1 MLRKKL
7 AKFLL
12 SIAIVGVSSGS
23 VLGYQQALAS
33 QVTPEIQVSATME
46 GEFEIVEDKLAMMPI
61 KTVADE
67 LGQAVEDERLRS
79 SRKTVDITSPTGT
92 NTTTEIDQL
101 KNALDDTTITTINI
115 DITLDINLDTD
126 IITKLSNRLKSGPLT
141 INFKNGSFLMKTA
154 GLKLDG
160 ASKLTITRDAANTK
174 PVIDCG
180 EEATISSVTFVD
192 SAPTSTTNLI
202 KTETAITAGKK
213 VTVQNNTVTGILL
226 DKEPTSNTDVKGNIF
241 TAGSKLYVDQV
252 AITMTIT
259 SGSIGSEYVDAVFG
273 VDQAGLT
280 TGLSIK
286 DIKLSIKNGNTDVET
301 VNNDA
306 LPEGTNQLT
315 YIFETGLNPN
325 TQYTVTATAEVTLDG
340 NTYQGITSTNT
351 TDFKTLGELALEISN
366 ITSNSATITL
376 KGSYVVNTPGGLTLG
391 LSSTATGAA
400 IPKPITQTA
409 SEFKLT
415 GLSSNTEYTYSIF
428 DGRTL
433 ILTGTFRTLPVSGS
447 GSTITGGTSS
457 SSSSTSYEIKT
468 TDINK
473 ATIKDVTASI
483 PVSTTNLAN
492 SMRDGKNFST
502 NVEGVTVKY
511 SNGNVELVGLVPE
524 KQYKNFIISYTD
536 KNGTSRKV
544 TVATF
549 TTKVSE
555 TKLRQF
561 IVDVYKYSLNRQ
573 ADERGF
579 AYWELQLS
587 RKTTSPE
594 KFVGNLLSEKEF
606 INLNTTTTAKIE
618 ALYQVIVNR
627 KSDATG
633 LKYWTDKF
641 DALQKNGYS
650 DSSALGYIVNEMV
663 NESEFQARVKALG
676 L

>member
-1 MLRKKL
+1 M
-7 AKFLL
+7 
-12 SIAIVGVSSGS
+12 G
-23 VLGYQQALAS
+23 
-33 QVTPEIQVSATME
+33 
-46 GEFEIVEDKLAMMPI
+46 
-61 KTVADE
+61 
-67 LGQAVEDERLRS
+67 
-79 SRKTVDITSPTGT
+79 
-92 NTTTEIDQL
+92 
-101 KNALDDTTITTINI
+101 
-115 DITLDINLDTD
+115 
-126 IITKLSNRLKSGPLT
+126 
-141 INFKNGSFLMKTA
+141 
-154 GLKLDG
+154 
-160 ASKLTITRDAANTK
+160 
-174 PVIDCG
+174 
-180 EEATISSVTFVD
+180 
-192 SAPTSTTNLI
+192 
-202 KTETAITAGKK
+202 
-213 VTVQNNTVTGILL
+213 
-226 DKEPTSNTDVKGNIF
+226 
-241 TAGSKLYVDQV
+241 
-252 AITMTIT
+252 
-259 SGSIGSEYVDAVFG
+259 
-273 VDQAGLT
+273 
-280 TGLSIK
+280 IK

-315 YIFETGLNPN
+315 YTFETGLNPN

-351 TDFKTLGELALEISN
+351 TDFRTLGELALELSN

>member
-67 LGQAVEDERLRS
+67 LGQAVEDERLKS
-79 SRKTVDITSPTGT
+79 SR
-92 NTTTEIDQL
+92 TTADVKDQVNGGKSEIEQL
-101 KNALDDTTITTINI
+101 KEALANTNVTTINI
-115 DITLDINLDTD
+115 DITMDINLDAT
-126 IITKLSNRLKSGPLT
+126 TLGELSTRLQSGPLT
-141 INFKNGSFLMKTA
+141 INFKKGSFLMKTA

-174 PVIDCG
+174 PVIDCS
-180 EEATISSVTFVD
+180 EDATISGITFVD
-192 SAPTSTTNLI
+192 PATTPVNAFVKI
-202 KTETAITAGKK
+202 AADKNIN
-213 VTVQNNTVTGILL
+213 VQDNTVTGILL
-226 DKEPTSNTDVKGNIF
+226 NTKPTANVANINGNIF
-241 TAGSKLYVDQV
+241 TAGSKLYTDQV

-280 TGLSIK
+280 TGLGIK
-286 DIKLSIKNGNTDVET
+286 DIKLSIKNGNTNVET

-315 YIFETGLNPN
+315 YTFETGLNPN
-325 TQYTVTATAEVTLDG
+325 TLYTVTATAEVTLDG

-579 AYWELQLS
+579 AYWEVQLS

>member
-79 SRKTVDITSPTGT
+79 SR
-92 NTTTEIDQL
+92 TTADVKDQVNGGKSEIEQL
-101 KNALDDTTITTINI
+101 KEALANTNVTTINI
-115 DITLDINLDTD
+115 DITMDMNLDAT
-126 IITKLSNRLKSGPLT
+126 TLGELSTRLQSGPLT
-141 INFKNGSFLMKTA
+141 INFKKGSFLMKTA
-154 GLKLDG
+154 GLNLNG

-174 PVIDCG
+174 PVIDCS
-180 EEATISSVTFVD
+180 EDATISGITFVD
-192 SAPTSTTNLI
+192 PATTPVNAFVKI
-202 KTETAITAGKK
+202 AADKNINVKD
-213 VTVQNNTVTGILL
+213 NTVTGILL
-226 DKEPTSNTDVKGNIF
+226 DTKPTANVANINGNIF
-241 TAGSKLYVDQV
+241 TAGSKLYTDQV

-351 TDFKTLGELALEISN
+351 TDFRTLGELALELSN

>member
-67 LGQAVEDERLRS
+67 LGQAVEDERLKS
-79 SRKTVDITSPTGT
+79 SRTTVDITDQTGGTGT
-92 NTTTEIDQL
+92 TQTPIDQL
-101 KNALDDTTITTINI
+101 KAALKNTNVTTINI
-115 DITLDINLDTD
+115 DITMDINLDAT
-126 IITKLSNRLKSGPLT
+126 TLGELSTRLQSGPLT
-141 INFKNGSFLMKTA
+141 INFKKGSFLMKTA

-180 EEATISSVTFVD
+180 EDATISGITFVD
-192 SAPTSTTNLI
+192 PATTPVNAFVKI
-202 KTETAITAGKK
+202 AADKNIN
-213 VTVQNNTVTGILL
+213 VQNNTVTGILL

-280 TGLSIK
+280 TGLGIK

-315 YIFETGLNPN
+315 YTFETGLNPN
-325 TQYTVTATAEVTLDG
+325 TQYTVAATAEVTLDG

-400 IPKPITQTA
+400 IPKPITQTS

>member
-79 SRKTVDITSPTGT
+79 SR
-92 NTTTEIDQL
+92 TTADVKDQVNGGKSEIEQL
-101 KNALDDTTITTINI
+101 KEALANTNVTTINI
-115 DITLDINLDTD
+115 DITMDMNLDAT
-126 IITKLSNRLKSGPLT
+126 TLGELSTRLQSGPLT
-141 INFKNGSFLMKTA
+141 INFKKGSFLMKTA

-174 PVIDCG
+174 PVIDCS
-180 EEATISSVTFVD
+180 EDATISGITFVD
-192 SAPTSTTNLI
+192 PATTPVNAFVKI
-202 KTETAITAGKK
+202 AADKNINVKD
-213 VTVQNNTVTGILL
+213 NTVTGILL
-226 DKEPTSNTDVKGNIF
+226 NTKPTANVANINGNIF
-241 TAGSKLYVDQV
+241 TAGSKLYTDQV

-259 SGSIGSEYVDAVFG
+259 SGSIGSKYVDAVFG

-280 TGLSIK
+280 TGLGIK

-315 YIFETGLNPN
+315 YTFETGLNPN

-351 TDFKTLGELALEISN
+351 TDFRTLGELALELSN

>member
-67 LGQAVEDERLRS
+67 LGQAVEDEKLKS
-79 SRKTVDITSPTGT
+79 SRTTVDITDQTGGT
-92 NTTTEIDQL
+92 GNTQTTPIDQL
-101 KNALDDTTITTINI
+101 KAALQNTNVTTINI
-115 DITLDINLDTD
+115 DITMDINLDAN
-126 IITKLSNRLKSGPLT
+126 IIAELSKRLAAGPLT

-174 PVIDCG
+174 PVIQYGDNV
-180 EEATISSVTFVD
+180 TISGITFVD
-192 SAPTSTTNLI
+192 SATTLKDPFIAKLQN
-202 KTETAITAGKK
+202 TVGKI
-213 VTVQNNTVTGILL
+213 VDVQNNIVTGVLVD
-226 DKEPTSNTDVKGNIF
+226 DKPTGTGNIF

-315 YIFETGLNPN
+315 YTFETGLNPN
-325 TQYTVTATAEVTLDG
+325 TLYTVDATAEVTLDG

>member
-174 PVIDCG
+174 PVIQYGDNV
-180 EEATISSVTFVD
+180 TISGITFVD
-192 SAPTSTTNLI
+192 SATTLKDPFIAKLQN
-202 KTETAITAGKK
+202 TVGKI
-213 VTVQNNTVTGILL
+213 VDVQNNTVTGVLVD
-226 DKEPTSNTDVKGNIF
+226 DKPTGTGNIF
-241 TAGSKLYVDQV
+241 TAGSKLYADQV

-259 SGSIGSEYVDAVFG
+259 SGSIGSKYVDAVFG
-273 VDQAGLT
+273 IDQAGLT
-280 TGLSIK
+280 TGLGIK

-315 YIFETGLNPN
+315 YTFETGLNPN
-325 TQYTVTATAEVTLDG
+325 TLYTVAATAEVTLDG

-400 IPKPITQTA
+400 IPKPITQTS

>member
-79 SRKTVDITSPTGT
+79 SR
-92 NTTTEIDQL
+92 TTADVKDQVNGGKSEIEQL
-101 KNALDDTTITTINI
+101 KEALANTNVTTINI
-115 DITLDINLDTD
+115 DITMDMNLDAT
-126 IITKLSNRLKSGPLT
+126 TLGELSTRLQSGPLT
-141 INFKNGSFLMKTA
+141 INFKKGSFLMKTA

-174 PVIDCG
+174 PVIDCS
-180 EEATISSVTFVD
+180 EDATISGITFVD
-192 SAPTSTTNLI
+192 PATTPVNAFVKI
-202 KTETAITAGKK
+202 AADKNINVKD
-213 VTVQNNTVTGILL
+213 NTVTGILL
-226 DKEPTSNTDVKGNIF
+226 NTKPTANVANINGNIF
-241 TAGSKLYVDQV
+241 TAGSKLYTDQV

-259 SGSIGSEYVDAVFG
+259 SGSIGSKYVDAVFG
-273 VDQAGLT
+273 VDQAGST
-280 TGLSIK
+280 TGLGIK

-315 YIFETGLNPN
+315 YTFETGLNPN

-351 TDFKTLGELALEISN
+351 TDFRTLGELALELSN